1 MPLAPDTPS
10 WRWQKVVEQA
20 DNSPSRAAFFLSK
33 DPLVSRLYRFSQD
46 EKHGRPI
53 DPTDPV
59 ATAARIYLGRERL
72 RLYIECLL
80 LGGCDNKYIADRV
93 PMLTPEE
100 VGIYHDAFFDVRQFL
115 KFPAWIVETIM
126 NGELYQP
133 MSRRDFTG
141 LSHRLAWMCGP
152 DIVDILWTGKIMPDK
167 KGKLAEHVFNYMQVQ
182 TSLLVMTFGNKG
194 EQDLEIIK
202 MSVEKVADVISASG
216 AIDED
221 AQVKDTVLTFLQQFP
236 IGVADPTLPENLE
249 LPAREPRIAD
259 LVKA

>member
-1 MPLAPDTPS
+1 
-10 WRWQKVVEQA
+10 
-20 DNSPSRAAFFLSK
+20 
-33 DPLVSRLYRFSQD
+33 
-46 EKHGRPI
+46 
-53 DPTDPV
+53 
-59 ATAARIYLGRERL
+59 
-72 RLYIECLL
+72 
-80 LGGCDNKYIADRV
+80 
-93 PMLTPEE
+93 MLTPEE

>member
-1 MPLAPDTPS
+1 
-10 WRWQKVVEQA
+10 
-20 DNSPSRAAFFLSK
+20 
-33 DPLVSRLYRFSQD
+33 
-46 EKHGRPI
+46 
-53 DPTDPV
+53 
-59 ATAARIYLGRERL
+59 
-72 RLYIECLL
+72 
-80 LGGCDNKYIADRV
+80 
-93 PMLTPEE
+93 
-100 VGIYHDAFFDVRQFL
+100 
-115 KFPAWIVETIM
+115 
-126 NGELYQP
+126 
-133 MSRRDFTG
+133 
-141 LSHRLAWMCGP
+141 
-152 DIVDILWTGKIMPDK
+152 MPDK